1 MPHGNPKVLIAARI
15 DRDLITAVRG
25 RTSNMTDTVEQ
36 GLRLWLDRQQRRE
49 EHSLPPTRA
58 RKPDRRVPA

>member
-15 DRDLITAVRG
+15 DKDLIAAVRA
-25 RTSNMTDTVEQ
+25 RTSNLTDTVEQ

-49 EHSLPPTRA
+49 DRRPPPARA
-58 RKPDRRVPA
+58 RKAGRASA

>member
-15 DRDLITAVRG
+15 DKDVIAAVRE
-25 RTSNMTDTVEQ
+25 RTSNLTDTVEQ

-49 EHSLPPTRA
+49 ERRLSPVKTRRSA
-58 RKPDRRVPA
+58 AKG